1 MGNLWSSFKK
11 SKMQDSQLKDTQRL
25 LLFENID
32 EKIEEL
38 EKNFMSKHSNLVLTY
53 NKEIHSLRCEINELN
68 KRNESMS
75 SKIRNIQILVDNK
88 NKIISN
94 LENKMYNIESQ
105 DEFLSSIGDDEEYQ
119 GETDE
124 VISHTN

>member
-1 MGNLWSSFKK
+1 MGNLWSSFQK
-11 SKMQDSQLKDTQRL
+11 SKIKDSQLKDTQRL
-25 LLFENID
+25 LLFENLD

-38 EKNFMSKHSNLVLTY
+38 EKNFMSKHSNLALTY

-88 NKIISN
+88 NRLISN
-94 LENKMYNIESQ
+94 LENKIYNIESQ
-105 DEFLSSIGDDEEYQ
+105 DEFLSTVGDDEESL
-119 GETDE
+119 GDADE
-124 VISHTN
+124 MVSLTS